1 MRFRLV
7 EAARENNGI
16 ALDTLRANKLRSAL
30 TVLGVVIG
38 VSTVMTMAAIVQ
50 GISDQ
55 IIHTLEIAG
64 PNTFYVM
71 KIFSQTPLNP
81 DRLPKYVRIR
91 PNLSDDEADRIAS
104 LPEIAYGAIWAQLF
118 GRMEYEGV
126 RTQSLTIFAADDRY
140 SEINGG
146 ELLKGRWFS
155 KSELSSG
162 TAVAVITEKFAHK
175 LFAQTD
181 PLGKTIRL
189 LARPVTVIGVL
200 TEPDNIFSPPGQE
213 IGGVVPFRF
222 ADHSYTIDKTNALFI
237 TVKPRPG
244 VRTENAQDAVMVA
257 LRNMRHLHPG
267 EPNTFDF
274 ITQDQILEVF
284 TKLTNTFFAVMIS
297 LSGVGLL
304 VGGIGVMAI
313 MMVSVTDRTREIGV
327 RKALGARRSDI
338 LVQFLVEAATL
349 TGIGGVIGILIG
361 LTAGKLVTS
370 AMGVEAGAPIVLTM
384 IAVLVSVLIGVVFG
398 IVPANRAAR
407 MDPVEA
413 LRYE

>member
-1 MRFRLV
+1 MRIV
-7 EAARENNGI
+7 EAARENFVI
-16 ALDTLRANKLRSAL
+16 ALDTLRVNKLRSGL

-91 PNLSDDEADRIAS
+91 PNLVDAEAERIAT
-104 LPEIAYGAIWAQLF
+104 LPEVGYAAIWAQLF
-118 GRMEYEGV
+118 GRMEFEGV
-126 RTQSLTIFAADDRY
+126 RTQMLTVFGADDRY
-140 SEINGG
+140 SEIQGG
-146 ELLKGRWFS
+146 ELAVGRWFS
-155 KSELSSG
+155 RSEMLSG
-162 TAVAVITEKFAHK
+162 GAVAVITEKFSHK
-175 LFAQTD
+175 LFAQQN

-189 LARPVTVIGVL
+189 LGRPVTVIGVL
-200 TEPDNIFSPPGQE
+200 TEPDNIFAPPGQE
-213 IGGVVPFRF
+213 VGAVIPFRY

-237 TVKPRPG
+237 SVKPRVG
-244 VRTENAQDAVMVA
+244 VTSERAQDAVMVA
-257 LRNMRHLHPG
+257 MRNLRHLHPG

-274 ITQDQILEVF
+274 ITQDQILDVF
-284 TKLTNTFFAVMIS
+284 TKLTNIFFAVMLS

-349 TGIGGVIGILIG
+349 TGIGGAIGIAIG
-361 LTAGKLVTS
+361 LAFGKLVTTM
-370 AMGVEAGAPIVLTM
+370 MGVQAGAPIVITL
-384 IAVLVSVLIGVVFG
+384 IAVAVSVMIGVIFG
-398 IVPANRAAR
+398 MVPANRAAR
-407 MDPVEA
+407 LDPVEA